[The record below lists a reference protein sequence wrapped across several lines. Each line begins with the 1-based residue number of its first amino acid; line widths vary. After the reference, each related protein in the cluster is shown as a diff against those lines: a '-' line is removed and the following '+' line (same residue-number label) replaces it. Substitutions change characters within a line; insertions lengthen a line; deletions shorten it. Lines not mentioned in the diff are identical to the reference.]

1 MANCTKVIF
10 YRGEELWKQTFQGS
24 FFVYLGNFIANH
36 DSRLVHLTKIKKLI
50 RDYAMLKMSACG
62 DTMCEQKERLLYKE
76 RTFEE

>member
-1 MANCTKVIF
+1 M
-10 YRGEELWKQTFQGS
+10 YSGD
-24 FFVYLGNFIANH
+24 FIANQ
-36 DSRLVHLTKIKKLI
+36 DIRLVHLTKIEKLI